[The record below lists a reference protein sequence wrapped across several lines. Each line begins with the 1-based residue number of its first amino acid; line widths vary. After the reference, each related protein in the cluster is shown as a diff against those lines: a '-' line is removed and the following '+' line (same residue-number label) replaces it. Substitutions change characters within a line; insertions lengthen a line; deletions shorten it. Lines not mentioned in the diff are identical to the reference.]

1 MAQLRVVAQLTTK
14 PGSEEIIREAL
25 ARLAAATQD
34 HRGCVEFKLYE
45 SAAAP
50 GTFVTVETWE
60 SQDDHDAHMQTEDI
74 AAALAAARVTW
85 PATSPST
92 RCGRSEPS
100 PGPGEVGAP
109 LRTRAG
115 SPPREPTRRG

>member
-1 MAQLRVVAQLTTK
+1 MTQLRVVAQLTTK

-25 ARLAAATQD
+25 ARLAAATQG

-74 AAALAAARVTW
+74 AAALAAAEGHV
-85 PATSPST
+85 A
-92 RCGRSEPS
+92 GDI
-100 PGPGEVGAP
+100 AIHP
-109 LRTRAG
+109 LR
-115 SPPREPTRRG
+115 PV